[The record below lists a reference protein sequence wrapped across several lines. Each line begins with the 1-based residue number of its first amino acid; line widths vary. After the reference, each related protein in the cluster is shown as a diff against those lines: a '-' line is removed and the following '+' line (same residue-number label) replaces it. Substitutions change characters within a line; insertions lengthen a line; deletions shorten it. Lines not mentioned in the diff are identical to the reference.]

1 MFCIGRTSTVLCV
14 TVYLLGKITA
24 GFMHWKNQYCI
35 MFHCILVGLTKR
47 RFYVISFKEVVSWFP
62 YGGALSITITF
73 KVRGRGFR
81 GTDDGLY
88 QVVVDDTQI
97 KGLSEVMWIDW
108 GSQERK
114 WFTETRGRVNT
125 VAMVDEF

>member
-1 MFCIGRTSTVLCV
+1 LACEAL
-14 TVYLLGKITA
+14 K
-24 GFMHWKNQYCI
+24 
-35 MFHCILVGLTKR
+35 CILNLTPTDL
-47 RFYVISFKEVVSWFP
+47 ED
-62 YGGALSITITF
+62 F

-88 QVVVDDTQI
+88 QVVVDDTHI
-97 KGLSEVMWIDW
+97 KGLSEVVWIDW
-108 GSQERK
+108 CSQERK